1 MKNFMEF
8 HWNIRVK
15 RIIINN
21 KNTMNKKDLVQ
32 NIMMNNPTLTK
43 KSVDE
48 IVNSVFDNM
57 VEALSN
63 GETVD
68 VFGFG
73 KFEVTERGERDGIN
87 PATKEKIRI
96 KASKNVKFRPSK
108 SLKEKV
114 N

>member
-1 MKNFMEF
+1 MYFFKTYIKVKKEF
-8 HWNIRVK
+8 ITK
-15 RIIINN
+15 GEN
-21 KNTMNKKDLVQ
+21 KMNKKDLVQ

-48 IVNSVFDNM
+48 IVNSVFDNI

>member
-1 MKNFMEF
+1 M
-8 HWNIRVK
+8 V
-15 RIIINN
+15 
-21 KNTMNKKDLVQ
+21 TVLTKKDLAEKLAEAKD
-32 NIMMNNPTLTK
+32 LTK
-43 KSVDE
+43 KDATEVVNFLLEE
-48 IVNSVFDNM
+48 ISSTLKDGGN
-57 VEALSN
+57 VELA
-63 GETVD
+63 
-68 VFGFG
+68 GFG